1 MANRFVRNI
10 KQVRDIN
17 QQPLNTNTQNDL
29 LSDKNNRV
37 YVRTGDRYEPITGL
51 SEIKQRMNELDDN
64 IKLLNPGKKQE
75 KLLQSIEDEFN
86 ALKKRYDALTR
97 EIDNQNEEMEK
108 IKLDMNGLNHQDDLN
123 QINNDYDETIKGL
136 QFKYDNEIKAI
147 QNNIDELKENVNLLN
162 SVSIE
167 RQLKR
172 LNDELVLIKKYIEN
186 NKTDDVNNQ
195 SDNEIN
201 EINEIK
207 ASIQDIYS
215 KIYELNESMK
225 PTEPEEDNTYRQDLI
240 SELEKNIE
248 RLWGVVNTH
257 QSDISDIANKV
268 NNIRSDIA
276 NISKTLKTLDQYV
289 KKSDTE
295 NWQKYRLTGNGGR
308 RMVIPKEDFIS
319 LSRLGTGFFE
329 TIPSIEKPNQGTPK
343 ALNEKVI
350 AIDIYEGTEG
360 RRQYWLTDIATGELF
375 FGSKDQDT
383 FLGWQKLAF
392 K

>member
-64 IKLLNPGKKQE
+64 IKLLNPGKKQD
-75 KLLQSIEDEFN
+75 KLLQSIEDEFTE
-86 ALKKRYDALTR
+86 LKKRYDALTR

-123 QINNDYDETIKGL
+123 QINHNYDNEIKAL
-136 QFKYDNEIKAI
+136 KSKYDNEIKAI

-186 NKTDDVNNQ
+186 NKTDDDVNNQ
-195 SDNEIN
+195 SDN

-225 PTEPEEDNTYRQDLI
+225 PTEPEEDNTVRQDLI
-240 SELEKNIE
+240 SELEKNIDQ
-248 RLWGVVNTH
+248 LWGVVNTH
-257 QSDISDIANKV
+257 QSDISGIMNKV
-268 NNIRSDIA
+268 NNIRSDVA

>member
-29 LSDKNNRV
+29 LSDTNNRV

-64 IKLLNPGKKQE
+64 IKLLNPGKQE

-108 IKLDMNGLNHQDDLN
+108 IKLNMNGLSYQDDLN
-123 QINNDYDETIKGL
+123 QINNNYDETIKAL
-136 QFKYDNEIKAI
+136 KFKYNNEIKAI
-147 QNNIDELKENVNLLN
+147 QSDIDELKENVNLLN
-162 SVSIE
+162 SLSIE

-172 LNDELVLIKKYIEN
+172 LNDELDLIKKYL
-186 NKTDDVNNQ
+186 VNNQ
-195 SDNEIN
+195 TDNANNQTDN

-215 KIYELNESMK
+215 KIYLLNESMK
-225 PTEPEEDNTYRQDLI
+225 GAEPEEDNNYRQDLI
-240 SELEKNIE
+240 SEHEKNIDQ
-248 RLWGVVNTH
+248 LWGLVNTQ
-257 QSDISDIANKV
+257 QSDISYIVNKV
-268 NNIRSDIA
+268 GNIRSDIA
-276 NISKTLKTLDQYV
+276 NINNTLKTLDQYV
-289 KKSDTE
+289 KKSDAET
-295 NWQKYRLTGNGGR
+295 WQKYRLTGNGGR

-329 TIPSIEKPNQGTPK
+329 TIPSIEKPNQGTPQS
-343 ALNEKVI
+343 LNEKVL
-350 AIDIYEGTEG
+350 AIDIYEGSEG
-360 RRQYWLTDIATGELF
+360 RRQYWLTDVATGQVF

-383 FLGWQKLAF
+383 FLGWQELAF